1 MYKLVGMLTS
11 AVGFYHSF
19 LFQEFIGRY
28 RHLSTDF
35 QLVGNQY
42 ALPNTQESV
51 QHLLTSVSCIIDD
64 IDVSDDNFAIGTA
77 KVFLK

>member
-1 MYKLVGMLTS
+1 MLS
-11 AVGFYHSF
+11 SIIGFYHSF

-35 QLVGNQY
+35 QLAGNQY
-42 ALPNTQESV
+42 VLPNTCESV
-51 QHLLTSVSCIIDD
+51 QHLLTSISCIVDD
-64 IDVSDDNFAIGTA
+64 IDVSDDNFAIGAA